1 MIPVS
6 IPILT
11 PPAPPPQNLN
21 PQVEHTYLENLATL
35 VGINIAPS
43 HH

>member
-11 PPAPPPQNLN
+11 PTHPLWVASLGQGHKNLNLN
-21 PQVEHTYLENLATL
+21 P
-35 VGINIAPS
+35 
-43 HH
+43 